1 MTKTFKLIDLD
12 CAVCAGKMEYAIS
25 KIDGIKSVKVSFIA
39 QSMAIEADENG
50 FDRLMKKVCRAIRKI
65 EPDCEVVL

>member
-12 CAVCAGKMEYAIS
+12 CAVCAGKMADAIS
-25 KIDGIKSVKVSFIA
+25 KIDGIKSVRVSFVS
-39 QSMAIEADENG
+39 QKMVIEADENG
-50 FDRLMKKVCRAIRKI
+50 FDRLMKKVCKAIKKI